1 MIKKLAEQ
9 QTLSNDTPCQTDTS
23 AASHEFLSNLLGI
36 NQLLNDEEADPQ
48 IKMLTE
54 TILKECF
61 TKDVIL
67 PLITKFR
74 EIIDE
79 YLEDKTV
86 EISDGERKGLLEQK
100 KVAYL
105 RLFLIKLI

>member
-1 MIKKLAEQ
+1 MIKKLAEP
-9 QTLSNDTPCQTDTS
+9 QTPSSNTPCKSNTD

-36 NQLLNDEEADPQ
+36 NQLLNDEEVEPQ

-61 TKDVIL
+61 TKDIIL
-67 PLITKFR
+67 PLIIKFR

-79 YLEDKTV
+79 YLKDETV
-86 EISDGERKGLLEQK
+86 NISDDERKSLLHQQE
-100 KVAYL
+100 VN
-105 RLFLIKLI
+105 